1 MLTPG
6 RDEAPPL
13 PVDIWLQHPLLSL
26 GGPVRVLRRQCVPI
40 RRRKLSPVEQ
50 QQKEQQIQ
58 AAIAAAEQM
67 CSIMMPAAHAVVEW
81 RQRPGLVS
89 PSELM
94 ECHDGTPRPRPRLMQ
109 ACVLTHPTWFFIV
122 NVAALLCV

>member
-1 MLTPG
+1 MPHASHPFL
-6 RDEAPPL
+6 L
-13 PVDIWLQHPLLSL
+13 PSGAFEL
-26 GGPVRVLRRQCVPI
+26 GSLRRHCDGVGEVAKATAVPI
-40 RRRKLSPVEQ
+40 RRRKLSPVER

-94 ECHDGTPRPRPRLMQ
+94 ECHDGTPRPRPRLM
-109 ACVLTHPTWFFIV
+109 AL
-122 NVAALLCV
+122 NVGKYKRQRFA

>member
-13 PVDIWLQHPLLSL
+13 PVDVWLQHPLLSL

-40 RRRKLSPVEQ
+40 RRRKLSPVER
-50 QQKEQQIQ
+50 QQKEQRIQ

-94 ECHDGTPRPRPRLMQ
+94 ECHDGTPRPRPRLM
-109 ACVLTHPTWFFIV
+109 AL
-122 NVAALLCV
+122 NVGKYKRQRFA